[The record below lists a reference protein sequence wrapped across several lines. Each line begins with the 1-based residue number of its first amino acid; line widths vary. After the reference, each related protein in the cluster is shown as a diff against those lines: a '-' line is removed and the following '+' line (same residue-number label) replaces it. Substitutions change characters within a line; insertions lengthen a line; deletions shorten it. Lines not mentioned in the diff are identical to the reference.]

1 MTTYR
6 EELEAWLREPLPS
19 DPRERAQ
26 EEATRALVK
35 GGLEGALSWTQ
46 VYHAMNVVEDEAS
59 ARRLDQVERMYD
71 ALRQAE
77 EHQEAELEGRDG
89 PPRPELSEEER
100 VVREARGESDYRMS
114 MELHEA
120 HEAEERGLEMDR

>member
-46 VYHAMNVVEDEAS
+46 VYHAMHVIEDEAS
-59 ARRLDQVERMYD
+59 ARRLDQVERVYD
-71 ALRQAE
+71 ALRPAE
-77 EHQEAELEGRDG
+77 EAEEEVRVV
-89 PPRPELSEEER
+89 PRPDLSEEER
-100 VVREARGESDYRMS
+100 VALEARGEADYRMT
-114 MELHEA
+114 MELQEA
-120 HEAEERGLEMDR
+120 RGAEERGLEMDR

>member
-6 EELEAWLREPLPS
+6 EELKAWLREPLPS

-46 VYHAMNVVEDEAS
+46 VYHAMRVIEDEAS
-59 ARRLDQVERMYD
+59 ARRLDQVERIYD
-71 ALRQAE
+71 ALQPADEDHEAKLGDRPTVAPSE
-77 EHQEAELEGRDG
+77 ERRVELEG
-89 PPRPELSEEER
+89 LA
-100 VVREARGESDYRMS
+100 EADYRMT
-114 MELHEA
+114 MELQEA
-120 HEAEERGLEMDR
+120 CEAREMGLEMEE

>member
-35 GGLEGALSWTQ
+35 GGLEGALSWSQ
-46 VYHAMNVVEDEAS
+46 VYHAMQIIEDETS
-59 ARRLDQVERMYD
+59 ARRLDQVERVYD
-71 ALRQAE
+71 ALRPTEDAE
-77 EHQEAELEGRDG
+77 DEVRGV
-89 PPRPELSEEER
+89 PRPDLSEEER
-100 VVREARGESDYRMS
+100 VALEARGEAAYRMT
-114 MELHEA
+114 MELEEA
-120 HEAEERGLEMDR
+120 RGAEERGLEMDR

>member
-26 EEATRALVK
+26 EEAARALVK

-46 VYHAMNVVEDEAS
+46 VYHAMHVIEDEAS
-59 ARRLDQVERMYD
+59 ARRLDQVERVYD
-71 ALRQAE
+71 ALRPDDENRGAG
-77 EHQEAELEGRDG
+77 ARRPADDAPLRGAARRAGGTDRGGLADVDGAPGGARGPGDG
-89 PPRPELSEEER
+89 P
-100 VVREARGESDYRMS
+100 GD
-114 MELHEA
+114 
-120 HEAEERGLEMDR
+120 